1 MLEYGAAVNAKDSCG
16 HEPLYYAAS
25 GTDGEVVRLLLRCG
39 ADIHIKHDGMTA
51 LHRAALVGDK
61 AVVQALLDHGA
72 RINDREND
80 GKTALWLA
88 SSEGNTRAVQL
99 LLEWGAGV
107 HARDKDRTTSLHW
120 AALRGHEGVVGAL
133 LEYRE
138 QTRVIKIKMARQR

>member
-1 MLEYGAAVNAKDSCG
+1 M
-16 HEPLYYAAS
+16 
-25 GTDGEVVRLLLRCG
+25 
-39 ADIHIKHDGMTA
+39 
-51 LHRAALVGDK
+51 
-61 AVVQALLDHGA
+61 VQALLDHGA